1 MPILII
7 LAGVLLIYF
16 NYKGLKKEDKSF
28 LSILHNEEEN
38 ISDTDLEIGKL
49 RREFSETIL
58 ELQKEIIELKEVKQY
73 NYPKDNEDKLEDN
86 DTYDENYS
94 KIDALIDDEID
105 IVKEESETE
114 NQVISRMN
122 VIKDLI
128 DKGYTDED
136 ICESLSMGKG
146 EVLLIKS
153 LLKQSKI

>member
-73 NYPKDNEDKLEDN
+73 NYPKDNSYQLEDN
-86 DTYDENYS
+86 TNDENYT
-94 KIDALIDDEID
+94 KIDTLIDDEID
-105 IVKEESETE
+105 IAEEENETE

>member
-38 ISDTDLEIGKL
+38 ISDTDLQIGKL

-58 ELQKEIIELKEVKQY
+58 ELQKEIIELKVVKQY
-73 NYPKDNEDKLEDN
+73 NYPKDSSYQLEDN
-86 DTYDENYS
+86 TNDENYT
-94 KIDALIDDEID
+94 KIDTLIDDEID
-105 IVKEESETE
+105 IAQEENETE

>member
-73 NYPKDNEDKLEDN
+73 NYPKDNSYHLEDN
-86 DTYDENYS
+86 TNDENYT
-94 KIDALIDDEID
+94 KIDTLIDDEID
-105 IVKEESETE
+105 IVEEENETE

>member
-58 ELQKEIIELKEVKQY
+58 ELQKEIIELKVVKQY
-73 NYPKDNEDKLEDN
+73 NYPKDSSYQLEYN
-86 DTYDENYS
+86 TNDENYT
-94 KIDALIDDEID
+94 KIDTLIDDEID
-105 IVKEESETE
+105 IAQEENETE

>member
-58 ELQKEIIELKEVKQY
+58 ELQKEIIELKVVKQY
-73 NYPKDNEDKLEDN
+73 NYPKDSSYQLEDN
-86 DTYDENYS
+86 TNDENYT
-94 KIDALIDDEID
+94 KIDTLIDDEID
-105 IVKEESETE
+105 IAQEENETE

>member
-28 LSILHNEEEN
+28 WSILHNEEEN

-73 NYPKDNEDKLEDN
+73 NYPKDNSYQLQDN
-86 DTYDENYS
+86 TNDEKYT
-94 KIDALIDDEID
+94 KIDTIIDDEID
-105 IVKEESETE
+105 IVEEENETE

>member
-73 NYPKDNEDKLEDN
+73 NYPKDNSYQLQDN
-86 DTYDENYS
+86 TNDEKYT
-94 KIDALIDDEID
+94 KIDTIIDDEID
-105 IVKEESETE
+105 IAQEENETE

>member
-73 NYPKDNEDKLEDN
+73 NYPKDNSYQLEDN
-86 DTYDENYS
+86 INDENYT
-94 KIDALIDDEID
+94 KIDTLIDDEID
-105 IVKEESETE
+105 IVEEENGTE

>member
-73 NYPKDNEDKLEDN
+73 NYPKDNSYKLQHNTN
-86 DTYDENYS
+86 DGNYT
-94 KIDALIDDEID
+94 KIDTLIDDEID
-105 IVKEESETE
+105 IVEEENGTE

-128 DKGYTDED
+128 DKGYTDDD

>member
-73 NYPKDNEDKLEDN
+73 NYPKDNSYQLEDN
-86 DTYDENYS
+86 TNDENYT
-94 KIDALIDDEID
+94 KIDTRIDDEID
-105 IVKEESETE
+105 IVEEENETE

>member
-73 NYPKDNEDKLEDN
+73 NYPKDNSYQLQDN
-86 DTYDENYS
+86 TNDEKYN
-94 KIDALIDDEID
+94 KIDTIIDDEID
-105 IVKEESETE
+105 IAEEENETE

>member
-16 NYKGLKKEDKSF
+16 NYKDLKKEDKSF

-58 ELQKEIIELKEVKQY
+58 ELQKEIIELKVVKQY
-73 NYPKDNEDKLEDN
+73 NYPKDSSYQLEDN
-86 DTYDENYS
+86 TNDENYT
-94 KIDALIDDEID
+94 KIDTLIDDEID
-105 IVKEESETE
+105 IAQEENETE

>member
-7 LAGVLLIYF
+7 LSGVLLIYF

-28 LSILHNEEEN
+28 LSILHNEEAN

-73 NYPKDNEDKLEDN
+73 NYPKDNSYQLEDN
-86 DTYDENYS
+86 TNDENYT
-94 KIDALIDDEID
+94 KIDTLINDEID
-105 IVKEESETE
+105 IVEEENETE

>member
-7 LAGVLLIYF
+7 LSGVLLIYF

-73 NYPKDNEDKLEDN
+73 NYPKDNSYQLEDN
-86 DTYDENYS
+86 TNDENYT
-94 KIDALIDDEID
+94 KIDTLIDDEID
-105 IVKEESETE
+105 IVEEENETE
-114 NQVISRMN
+114 NQVIGRMN

>member
-73 NYPKDNEDKLEDN
+73 NYPKDNSYQLEDN
-86 DTYDENYS
+86 SNDENYT
-94 KIDALIDDEID
+94 KIDKLLDDEID
-105 IVKEESETE
+105 IAEEENETE

>member
-28 LSILHNEEEN
+28 LSILQNEEEN

-73 NYPKDNEDKLEDN
+73 NYPKDNSYQLEDN
-86 DTYDENYS
+86 TNDENYT
-94 KIDALIDDEID
+94 KIDTLIDDEID
-105 IVKEESETE
+105 IVEEENETE

>member
-73 NYPKDNEDKLEDN
+73 NYPKDNSYQLEDN
-86 DTYDENYS
+86 TNDENYT
-94 KIDALIDDEID
+94 KIDTLIDDEIY
-105 IVKEESETE
+105 IAQEENETE

>member
-73 NYPKDNEDKLEDN
+73 NYPKNNSYQLEDN
-86 DTYDENYS
+86 TNDENYT
-94 KIDALIDDEID
+94 KIDTLIDDEID
-105 IVKEESETE
+105 IVEEENGTE

>member
-38 ISDTDLEIGKL
+38 ISDTDLQIGKL

-58 ELQKEIIELKEVKQY
+58 ELQKEIIELKVVKQY
-73 NYPKDNEDKLEDN
+73 NYPKDNNYQLEDN
-86 DTYDENYS
+86 TNDESYT
-94 KIDALIDDEID
+94 KIDALLDDEID
-105 IVKEESETE
+105 IAQEENETE

>member
-73 NYPKDNEDKLEDN
+73 NYPKDNSYQLEDN
-86 DTYDENYS
+86 TNDENYT
-94 KIDALIDDEID
+94 KIDKLLDDEID
-105 IVKEESETE
+105 IIEEENETE

>member
-73 NYPKDNEDKLEDN
+73 NYPRDNSYQLEDN
-86 DTYDENYS
+86 TNDESYT
-94 KIDALIDDEID
+94 KIDTLIDDEID
-105 IVKEESETE
+105 IAEEENETE

>member
-73 NYPKDNEDKLEDN
+73 NYPKDNSYQLEDN
-86 DTYDENYS
+86 TNDENYT
-94 KIDALIDDEID
+94 KIDTLIDDEID
-105 IVKEESETE
+105 IVEEANETE

>member
-58 ELQKEIIELKEVKQY
+58 ELQKEIIELKVVKQY
-73 NYPKDNEDKLEDN
+73 NYPKDNNYQLEDN
-86 DTYDENYS
+86 TNDESYT
-94 KIDALIDDEID
+94 KIDALLDDEID
-105 IVKEESETE
+105 IAQEENETE

>member
-73 NYPKDNEDKLEDN
+73 NYPKDNSYQLEDN
-86 DTYDENYS
+86 SNDENYT
-94 KIDALIDDEID
+94 KIDTLIDDEID
-105 IVKEESETE
+105 IAEEENETE

>member
-73 NYPKDNEDKLEDN
+73 NYPKDNSYQLQDNTNNENYTKIDKL
-86 DTYDENYS
+86 
-94 KIDALIDDEID
+94 LDDEID
-105 IVKEESETE
+105 IAEEENETE

>member
-73 NYPKDNEDKLEDN
+73 NYPKDNSYQLQDN
-86 DTYDENYS
+86 TNDEKYT
-94 KIDALIDDEID
+94 KIDTIIDDEID
-105 IVKEESETE
+105 IVEEENETE

>member
-73 NYPKDNEDKLEDN
+73 NYPKDNSYQLQDNTNDEKYTKIDKL
-86 DTYDENYS
+86 
-94 KIDALIDDEID
+94 LDDEID
-105 IVKEESETE
+105 IIEEENETE

>member
-73 NYPKDNEDKLEDN
+73 NYPKDNSYQLEDN
-86 DTYDENYS
+86 TNDENYT
-94 KIDALIDDEID
+94 KIDTLIDDEID
-105 IVKEESETE
+105 IAQEENETE

>member
-1 MPILII
+1 MPILSI

-38 ISDTDLEIGKL
+38 ISDTDLQIGKL

-58 ELQKEIIELKEVKQY
+58 ELQKEIIELKVVKQY
-73 NYPKDNEDKLEDN
+73 NYPKDNNYQLEDN
-86 DTYDENYS
+86 TNDESYT
-94 KIDALIDDEID
+94 KIDALLDDEID
-105 IVKEESETE
+105 IAQEENETE